1 MTNKYKKE
9 IEEIDRRIY
18 NEKSLAELKRIGKK
32 EGLLNVDQYKKANK
46 KDLVERLVKG
56 RQLSD
61 NNKDVLLEI
70 AQTKKD
76 LKVNASMSKNVILQ
90 KITNPKLTDLSE
102 KLLRKI
108 AKNKGVPL
116 RSQMTNKAIIQRL
129 ENPTD
134 YYTVESLKR
143 LARSKNIDVR
153 RNISKPELINI
164 LGERNLITTTPIT
177 AQESNLGFF
186 EQRIPIPL
194 IESGKKKARSAK
206 EALENLKEYIENLK
220 FYTISANRLKK
231 LSKQLE
237 RKEKKEK
244 DERDK
249 IFTPIL
255 EASAFKNY
263 TNQYV
268 INNNIKAPYTPKEFL
283 AYAKPAILNIFKSNR
298 NIKTMLYLHCIM
310 TRDTGY
316 DEEDEGYD
324 DVRDGRRRMKA
335 KFAFHSKGLK
345 LVLEGTDIS
354 ELYNEMV
361 DEIEEEYQKVNE
373 SEGSGWVLVGV
384 ISLVLH
390 TTKWEPIDGSSYI
403 PLDPYLANKKAII
416 NMKNEDD
423 KCFMWCVLRALYPK
437 NDHPERIDKDLKS
450 KQDIINMKDIHYP
463 VSLKAIDHF
472 EHLNPNISISV
483 LGYNKEDRVFP
494 LRISKYTGCDYD
506 IVLLLLKEAEKG
518 ENGEIKEKTHYTL
531 VKNKSALISS
541 QINNHKGKRH
551 LCLNCFNSFNTS
563 ESLNKH
569 KEYCYENKSVKITMP
584 PQNTYLR
591 FKNFHHSEKAPFA
604 VYADFES
611 LIKPL
616 DNCDPDPNK
625 SYTKKYQKHEPIS
638 FSYYIAVNG
647 VFFKPVLR
655 KYTKTKPEDAD
666 AIDVFIKWLEEDVK
680 AIANIEP
687 KEMIF
692 TEEDIKHF
700 NNASDCW
707 ICGEELGNDRV
718 RDHCHFTG
726 RYRGPAHNSCNLKY
740 RKPKNIS
747 VFFHNLSGYD
757 SHLFI
762 KKLASTNKN
771 ENIKC
776 IPNNEEKYIS
786 FTKTIVTGQ
795 YTSKKGEI
803 KNKTFDIVFKDSLK
817 FMSSSL
823 EALVNNLPKDAFKNL
838 IKYFT
843 PKQAEI
849 LKQKGF
855 YPYEYMDSEEK
866 FNDTKLPPRE
876 AFYSNLSGKGITE
889 KDYKH
894 AGDVWNSFKMK
905 TFKEYHELYNITD
918 VLLLA
923 DVFENFRDLCL
934 KIYGLD
940 PVYYFTAPQLAW
952 DACLKITSIDL
963 ELLSDP
969 NMLLMFE
976 KGIRGGISIISNRYG
991 EANNKY
997 MRKGFNKNKPSKYLM
1012 YLDANNLYGCAM
1024 SEKLP
1029 THGFKWLS
1037 CGEMEKLFN
1046 NQVLQVWEKIPCILE
1061 VDLEYPENLHDLHN
1075 DYPFCP
1081 ERVKCK
1087 NGVEKLIPNLNDK
1100 TKYIIHYKNLI
1111 QCLRAGIKL
1120 KKIHRGIKF
1129 VESEWMKPYI
1139 DKNTNLRAMAKNN
1152 FEKDFFKLMNNSVFG
1167 KTMENIRNRVDV
1179 KLVNTKEKLRKLVA
1193 KPNLRSPPKIFSEN
1207 LVSVHM
1213 RKTSLLMNKP
1223 VYLGMCILDLSKII
1237 MYDFHYNYIK
1247 SKYADKAKLLFT
1259 DTDSLMY
1266 EIETEDFYKDISGDV
1281 KDKFDTSDY
1290 PENHPSGIP
1299 TGENKKVLGMMK
1311 DEVAGKIIKEFVG
1324 LRSKLYSFVMDDG
1337 GETKKCK
1344 GIKKQVVERSIRH
1357 EHYKTCL
1364 KTGKELLRKQ
1374 NILRSYN
1381 HEVYTEEVN
1390 KVALSALDDKRY
1402 ILSDG
1407 MDTLALGHYK
1417 IKDN

>member
-1 MTNKYKKE
+1 MTNKFKKE
-9 IEEIDRRIY
+9 IEEIDRRVY
-18 NEKSLAELKRIGKK
+18 NEKSLAELKRMGKK

-186 EQRIPIPL
+186 EQIIPIPL

-206 EALENLKEYIENLK
+206 EALVNLKEYIENLK
-220 FYTISANRLKK
+220 YYTISANRLKK

-268 INNNIKAPYTPKEFL
+268 INNKFEAPYTPKEFL

-310 TRDTGY
+310 SREEGY
-316 DEEDEGYD
+316 DEDDEGYD
-324 DVRDGRRRMKA
+324 DVKDGRRRMKA

-354 ELYNEMV
+354 ELYNQMV

-390 TTKWEPIDGSSYI
+390 TTKWEPIHGSSYI
-403 PLDPYLANKKAII
+403 PLDPYIANKKAII

-450 KQDIINMKDIHYP
+450 KQDIINMKGICYP

-506 IVLLLLKEAEKG
+506 IVLLLLKEVEKG

-531 VKNKSALISS
+531 VKNKSALIAS
-541 QINNHKGKRH
+541 QKNNHKGKRH

-584 PQNTYLR
+584 PQNTYLK

-616 DNCDPDPNK
+616 NNCDPDPNK

-666 AIDVFIKWLEEDVK
+666 AMDIFIKWLEEDVK
-680 AIANIEP
+680 DIANIEP

-762 KKLASTNKN
+762 KKLGTPDKN

-803 KNKTFDIVFKDSLK
+803 KDKTFDIVFKDSLK

-823 EALVNNLPKDAFKNL
+823 GVLVNNLPKDAFKNL
-838 IKYFT
+838 LNYFT

-876 AFYSNLSGKGITE
+876 AFYSKLSGKGITE

-940 PVYYFTAPQLAW
+940 PVYYFTAPGLAW
-952 DACLKITSIDL
+952 DACLKITDIDL
-963 ELLSDP
+963 ELLSDS

-1213 RKTSLLMNKP
+1213 RKTSLTMNKP
-1223 VYLGMCILDLSKII
+1223 IYLGMCILDLSKII
-1237 MYDFHYNYIK
+1237 MFDFHYNYIK

-1266 EIETEDFYKDISGDV
+1266 EIETEDFYKDIAGDV

-1311 DEVAGKIIKEFVG
+1311 DETAGKIIKEFVG

>member
-9 IEEIDRRIY
+9 LEELKRRVY
-18 NEKSLAELKRIGKK
+18 NEKSLAELKRIGKLK
-32 EGLLNVDQYKKANK
+32 KGLLNVDQYKKANK

-56 RQLSD
+56 RQFKDES
-61 NNKDVLLEI
+61 KDVLLGI
-70 AQTKKD
+70 AQNEGI
-76 LKVNASMSKNVILQ
+76 KVNASMSKNVILQ
-90 KITNPKLTDLSE
+90 KITSPKLTDLKE
-102 KLLRKI
+102 NRLRKI
-108 AKNKGVPL
+108 AEKKGIPL
-116 RSQMTNKAIIQRL
+116 RTQLTNRAIIQRL

-143 LARSKNIDVR
+143 LARSNNIDVR

-177 AQESNLGFF
+177 AQESNLGVLASKV
-186 EQRIPIPL
+186 PIDL
-194 IESGKKKARSAK
+194 IRKAKKKAKSAK
-206 EALENLKEYIENLK
+206 EALENFKEYIGKLK
-220 FYTISANRLKK
+220 GYNISADRLKK

-237 RKEKKEK
+237 RKEKKAKKEK
-244 DERDK
+244 DR
-249 IFTPIL
+249 IFTPIK
-255 EASAFKNY
+255 EKSAFKNF

-268 INNNIKAPYTPKEFL
+268 MYNTKANYGPIEFL
-283 AYAKPAILNIFKSNR
+283 AYAKPAILNIFKSNQ
-298 NIKTMLYLHCIM
+298 NIKTMLYLHCLMQNIQS
-310 TRDTGY
+310 TTPV
-316 DEEDEGYD
+316 E
-324 DVRDGRRRMKA
+324 
-335 KFAFHSKGLK
+335 FAFHSKDLK

-354 ELYNEMV
+354 ELYNQMA
-361 DEIEEEYQKVNE
+361 DEIEEEIQKVENA
-373 SEGSGWVLVGV
+373 EGSGYTFV
-384 ISLVLH
+384 IVIKLVLH
-390 TTKWEPIDGSSYI
+390 TTRWEPLYGSSYM

-437 NDHPERIDKDLKS
+437 DKNAERIDKDLKS
-450 KQDIINMKDIHYP
+450 KQDIINMNGIHYP
-463 VSLKAIDHF
+463 VSLNGIKRF
-472 EHLNPNISISV
+472 EELNPNISISV
-483 LGYNKEDRVFP
+483 LGYNKEEGGVLP
-494 LRISKYTGCDYD
+494 LQISKHKGCEYD
-506 IVLLLLKEAEKG
+506 IVLLLLKEAVTG

-531 VKNKSALISS
+531 VKNKSALITS
-541 QINNHKGKRH
+541 QKNNHKGKRH
-551 LCLNCFNSFNTS
+551 VCLNCFNSFNIL

-569 KEYCYENKSVKITMP
+569 KEYCYKNKCVKTNMP

-616 DNCDPDPNK
+616 DNCNPDPNK

-638 FSYYIAVNG
+638 FSYYILCSIDG
-647 VFFKPVLR
+647 VYKPVLR
-655 KYTKTKPEDAD
+655 KYTQTKPEDANAMD
-666 AIDVFIKWLEEDVK
+666 IFIKWLEEDVK
-680 AIANIEP
+680 DIANIEP

-700 NNASDCW
+700 NKASDCW
-707 ICGEELGNDRV
+707 ICGEKLENDRV

-726 RYRGPAHNSCNLKY
+726 RYRGPAHNKCNLKY

-762 KKLASTNKN
+762 KKIGCSINKN

-776 IPNNEEKYIS
+776 IATNEEKYIS

-795 YTSKKGEI
+795 YTNKKG
-803 KNKTFDIVFKDSLK
+803 KVKDKTFDIVFKDSLK

-823 EALVNNLPKDAFKNL
+823 EALVNNLPKEDFKNL
-838 IKYFT
+838 LNYFT
-843 PKQAEI
+843 PKQTEL

-876 AFYSNLSGKGITE
+876 AFYSKLSGKGITE
-889 KDYKH
+889 KDYEH
-894 AGDVWNSFKMK
+894 AGNVWISFKMK

-952 DACLKITSIDL
+952 DACLKMTSVKL
-963 ELLSDP
+963 ELLSDED
-969 NMLLMFE
+969 MLLMFE
-976 KGIRGGISIISNRYG
+976 EGIRGGISIISNRYG

-1029 THGFKWLS
+1029 THGFKWLLDREI
-1037 CGEMEKLFN
+1037 GKLFN

-1081 ERVKCK
+1081 ERVECK
-1087 NGVEKLIPNLNDK
+1087 NGVKKLIPNLRDK

-1111 QCLRAGIKL
+1111 QCLRAGMKL

-1129 VESEWMKPYI
+1129 VESEWMKSYI

-1167 KTMENIRNRVDV
+1167 KTMENLRNRVDV
-1179 KLVNTKEKLRKLVA
+1179 RLVNTKEKLRKLVA
-1193 KPNLRSPPKIFSEN
+1193 KPNFKSRKIFNEN

-1213 RKTSLLMNKP
+1213 SKTSLLMNKP
-1223 VYLGMCILDLSKII
+1223 IYLGMCILDLSKII

-1266 EIETEDFYKDISGDV
+1266 EIETEDFYKDISVDV
-1281 KDKFDTSDY
+1281 KDRFDTSDY

-1344 GIKKQVVERSIRH
+1344 GIKKQVVESSIRH

-1364 KTGKELLRKQ
+1364 TTGKELLRKQ
-1374 NILRSYN
+1374 NILRSYD

-1390 KVALSALDDKRY
+1390 KVALSALDDKRH

-1417 IKDN
+1417 IV